1 MKRLLTLVLFAAF
14 CSPVVAQE
22 GARIG
27 VKAAYNSTWLF
38 NKNISDKNSSM
49 DYASSF
55 GTSFGVQYVNMF
67 TPNYGISAEFLISS
81 HTQEY
86 DGDLGGGTTYTLEDN
101 LTYIDIPIL
110 FRVGSEKGPYFEIGP
125 QISLLS
131 GTKESVGTSGGS
143 SSRLPDN
150 YTDKEF
156 NDDFNS
162 FGVGA
167 VLGFGVDIK
176 LTDSWRLSPG
186 LRFGYQFT
194 DATTEYTQAEAD
206 QLDDADK
213 LSVNADANHNVGSE
227 LFGSNSS
234 FGYEKSN
241 RAFGGLHI
249 ALSYTF

>member
-27 VKAAYNSTWLF
+27 VKAAYNTTWLF
-38 NKNISDKNSSM
+38 NKNVSDKNASM
-49 DYASSF
+49 DYATSY

-81 HTQEY
+81 HTQKY
-86 DGDLGGGTTYTLEDN
+86 DGDLGGGTSYTLEDN

-131 GTKESVGTSGGS
+131 GAKESFGTSPGTS
-143 SSRLPDN
+143 LN

-156 NDDFNS
+156 KDDFNG

-194 DATTEYTQAEAD
+194 DATTEYTQAEAG

-213 LSVNADANHNVGSE
+213 LSANAAANHTVGSN
-227 LFGSNSS
+227 LIGNNS

-241 RAFGGLHI
+241 RAFGGLHL